1 MIDFLLEEKTKL
13 ESELVNQD
21 LDLEEVERKV
31 EEYRASLIKELETN
45 RDAKVNLINVKIAH
59 IDELIA
65 KCEVKDEALVD
76 LDSEIEAVEEKPFQE
91 TESEY

>member
-1 MIDFLLEEKTKL
+1 MREFLLEEKTKL

-59 IDELIA
+59 IDELLA
-65 KCEVKDEALVD
+65 KFESEEA
-76 LDSEIEAVEEKPFQE
+76 APVEEVVEEVVQTPFKE